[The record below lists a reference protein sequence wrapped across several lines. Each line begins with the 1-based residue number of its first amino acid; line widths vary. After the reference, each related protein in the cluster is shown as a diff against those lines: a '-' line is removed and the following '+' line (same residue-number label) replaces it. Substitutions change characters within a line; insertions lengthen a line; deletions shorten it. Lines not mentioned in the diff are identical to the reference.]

1 MKGIRRVCVVLV
13 VLILVL
19 FPAGCAG
26 SDLPGGM
33 TREEA
38 GLGYADGVFTARV
51 EGRLCRTEDSRDGG
65 QSETGAGS
73 GGTASSQ
80 SLTSQSLT
88 GQSLTGQSLTGQS
101 LTGQPLTGQ
110 SLTGQPW
117 SVAALVTVGAPGEDG
132 SRVVSVQ
139 YEEPASLAGL
149 IVTGRLVAPS
159 EEDTGATQ
167 GRVAGSTRVT
177 VTLGDLSTESAGGL
191 YDRLL
196 TVADALLAAGDIRAV
211 GQAPSGGRTVTVAE
225 PILPSREMVY
235 TFAGGSATPTHVRM
249 RDSWGWLEL
258 DVEIRCGGS

>member
-1 MKGIRRVCVVLV
+1 MKRIRRVCVVLA
-13 VLILVL
+13 VLVMAL

-26 SDLPGGM
+26 SDMPGGM

-51 EGRLCRTEDSRDGG
+51 EGQLCRTEDSRDGG

-80 SLTSQSLT
+80 SQA
-88 GQSLTGQSLTGQS
+88 GQSLTGQS
-101 LTGQPLTGQ
+101 LTGQ

-149 IVTGRLVAPS
+149 TVTGRLVAPP
-159 EEDTGATQ
+159 EEDTGA
-167 GRVAGSTRVT
+167 VAQSRTTGYTRVT

-211 GQAPSGGRTVTVAE
+211 GQAPSGGRTVTVAD

-249 RDSWGWLEL
+249 SDSWGWLEL
-258 DVEIRCGGS
+258 DVEIQCGGS

>member
-1 MKGIRRVCVVLV
+1 MKRSRRVCVVLA
-13 VLILVL
+13 VLVMAL

-51 EGRLCRTEDSRDGG
+51 EGQLCRTEDSRDGG

-80 SLTSQSLT
+80 SQA
-88 GQSLTGQSLTGQS
+88 
-101 LTGQPLTGQ
+101 GQ

-149 IVTGRLVAPS
+149 TVTGRLVAPS
-159 EEDTGATQ
+159 EEDTGA
-167 GRVAGSTRVT
+167 VAQSRTTGYTRVT

-196 TVADALLAAGDIRAV
+196 AVADALLAAGDIRAV
-211 GQAPSGGRTVTVAE
+211 GQAPSGGRTVTVAD

-235 TFAGGSATPTHVRM
+235 TFAGGSATPTHVQM

-258 DVEIRCGGS
+258 DAKIQCGGS

>member
-13 VLILVL
+13 VLAMTL

-38 GLGYADGVFTARV
+38 GLGYADGLFTARV

-80 SLTSQSLT
+80 SLT
-88 GQSLTGQSLTGQS
+88 GQSLTGQS
-101 LTGQPLTGQ
+101 LTGQ

-149 IVTGRLVAPS
+149 IVTGRLAAPS
-159 EEDTGATQ
+159 AEEDTGTVAQ
-167 GRVAGSTRVT
+167 GRAVGYTRVT
-177 VTLGDLSTESAGGL
+177 VTLGELSTESADGL

-196 TVADALLAAGDIRAV
+196 AVADALLAAGDIRAV

>member
-80 SLTSQSLT
+80 SLT
-88 GQSLTGQSLTGQS
+88 GQSLTGQP

-149 IVTGRLVAPS
+149 IVTGRLAAPS
-159 EEDTGATQ
+159 AEEDTGTVAQ
-167 GRVAGSTRVT
+167 GRAVGYTRVT
-177 VTLGDLSTESAGGL
+177 VTLGDLSTESADGL

-196 TVADALLAAGDIRAV
+196 AVADALLAAGDIRAV

-258 DVEIRCGGS
+258 DVEIQCGGS

>member
-1 MKGIRRVCVVLV
+1 MKGIRRVCVVLA
-13 VLILVL
+13 VLAMAL

-51 EGRLCRTEDSRDGG
+51 EGQLCRTEDSRDGG
-65 QSETGAGS
+65 QGETGAGA
-73 GGTASSQ
+73 GGTASTQ
-80 SLTSQSLT
+80 P
-88 GQSLTGQSLTGQS
+88 LTGQS

-117 SVAALVTVGAPGEDG
+117 SVAAWVTVGAPGEDG

-149 IVTGRLVAPS
+149 TVTGRLAAPLA
-159 EEDTGATQ
+159 EEDTGTVAQ
-167 GRVAGSTRVT
+167 GRAVGYTRVT
-177 VTLGDLSTESAGGL
+177 VTLGDLSTESADGL

-196 TVADALLAAGDIRAV
+196 AVADALLAAGDIRAV
-211 GQAPSGGRTVTVAE
+211 GQAPSGGRIVTVAE

-249 RDSWGWLEL
+249 SDSWGWLEL
-258 DVEIRCGGS
+258 DVEIQCGGS

>member
-1 MKGIRRVCVVLV
+1 MKRIRRVCVVLA
-13 VLILVL
+13 VLVMAL

-26 SDLPGGM
+26 SDMPGGM

-51 EGRLCRTEDSRDGG
+51 EGQLCRTEDSRDGG

-80 SLTSQSLT
+80 SQAGQSLTSQS
-88 GQSLTGQSLTGQS
+88 
-101 LTGQPLTGQ
+101 LTGQ

-149 IVTGRLVAPS
+149 TVTGRLAAPS

-167 GRVAGSTRVT
+167 GRVAGYTRVT

-196 TVADALLAAGDIRAV
+196 AVADALLAAGDIRAV
-211 GQAPSGGRTVTVAE
+211 GQAPSGGRTVTVAD

-235 TFAGGSATPTHVRM
+235 TFAGGSATPAHVQM

-258 DVEIRCGGS
+258 DVEIQCGGS

>member
-1 MKGIRRVCVVLV
+1 MKRIRRVCVVLA
-13 VLILVL
+13 VLVMAL

-51 EGRLCRTEDSRDGG
+51 EGQLCRTGDSRDGG
-65 QSETGAGS
+65 QSETGAES

-80 SLTSQSLT
+80 SQA
-88 GQSLTGQSLTGQS
+88 GQS
-101 LTGQPLTGQ
+101 LTGQ

-149 IVTGRLVAPS
+149 TVTGRLVAPS
-159 EEDTGATQ
+159 EEDTGA
-167 GRVAGSTRVT
+167 VAQSRTVEYTRVT

-196 TVADALLAAGDIRAV
+196 AVADALLAAGDIRAV
-211 GQAPSGGRTVTVAE
+211 GQAPSGGRTVTVAD

-235 TFAGGSATPTHVRM
+235 TFAGGSATPAHVQM

-258 DVEIRCGGS
+258 DVEIQCGGS

>member
-1 MKGIRRVCVVLV
+1 MKRIRRVCVALV
-13 VLILVL
+13 VLAMAL

-26 SDLPGGM
+26 SDMPGGM

-51 EGRLCRTEDSRDGG
+51 EGQLCRTEDSRDNG
-65 QSETGAGS
+65 QSETEAGS

-80 SLTSQSLT
+80 SQA
-88 GQSLTGQSLTGQS
+88 GQS
-101 LTGQPLTGQ
+101 LTGQ

-149 IVTGRLVAPS
+149 TVTGRLAAPPA
-159 EEDTGATQ
+159 EEDTGA
-167 GRVAGSTRVT
+167 VAPSRTVGYTRVT

-196 TVADALLAAGDIRAV
+196 AVADALLAAGDIRAV
-211 GQAPSGGRTVTVAE
+211 GQAPSGGRTVTVAD

-235 TFAGGSATPTHVRM
+235 TFAEGSATPTHVRM
-249 RDSWGWLEL
+249 SDSWGWLEL
-258 DVEIRCGGS
+258 DVEIQCGGS

>member
-13 VLILVL
+13 VLAMAL

-80 SLTSQSLT
+80 SLT
-88 GQSLTGQSLTGQS
+88 GQS
-101 LTGQPLTGQ
+101 LTGQ

-149 IVTGRLVAPS
+149 IVTGRLAAPS
-159 EEDTGATQ
+159 AEEDTGTVAQ
-167 GRVAGSTRVT
+167 GRAVGYTRVT
-177 VTLGDLSTESAGGL
+177 VTLGELSTESADGL

-196 TVADALLAAGDIRAV
+196 AVADALLAAGDIRAV
-211 GQAPSGGRTVTVAE
+211 GQAPSGGRTVTVAD

-258 DVEIRCGGS
+258 DVEIQCGGS

>member
-1 MKGIRRVCVVLV
+1 MKRIRRVCVVLA
-13 VLILVL
+13 VLVMAL

-80 SLTSQSLT
+80 SLT
-88 GQSLTGQSLTGQS
+88 
-101 LTGQPLTGQ
+101 GQ

-149 IVTGRLVAPS
+149 IVTGRLAAPS
-159 EEDTGATQ
+159 AEKDTGTVAQ
-167 GRVAGSTRVT
+167 GRAVGYTRVT
-177 VTLGDLSTESAGGL
+177 VTLGELSTESADGL

-196 TVADALLAAGDIRAV
+196 AVADALLAAGDIRAV

>member
-1 MKGIRRVCVVLV
+1 MKRIRRVCVVLA
-13 VLILVL
+13 VLVMAL

-26 SDLPGGM
+26 SDMPGGM

-51 EGRLCRTEDSRDGG
+51 EGQLCRTEDSRDGG
-65 QSETGAGS
+65 QSETGAES

-80 SLTSQSLT
+80 SQA
-88 GQSLTGQSLTGQS
+88 GQS
-101 LTGQPLTGQ
+101 LTGQ

-149 IVTGRLVAPS
+149 TVTGRLAAPS
-159 EEDTGATQ
+159 MEEDTGAVAQ
-167 GRVAGSTRVT
+167 GRAVGYTRVT
-177 VTLGDLSTESAGGL
+177 VTLGELSTESADGL

-196 TVADALLAAGDIRAV
+196 AVADALLAAGDIRAV

>member
-1 MKGIRRVCVVLV
+1 MKRIRRVCVVLA
-13 VLILVL
+13 VLVMAL

-51 EGRLCRTEDSRDGG
+51 EGQLCRTGDSRDGG
-65 QSETGAGS
+65 QSETGAES

-80 SLTSQSLT
+80 SQA
-88 GQSLTGQSLTGQS
+88 GQS
-101 LTGQPLTGQ
+101 LTGQ

-149 IVTGRLVAPS
+149 TVTGRLVAPS
-159 EEDTGATQ
+159 EEDTGA
-167 GRVAGSTRVT
+167 VAQSRTTGYTRVT
-177 VTLGDLSTESAGGL
+177 VTLGDLSTESADGL

-196 TVADALLAAGDIRAV
+196 AVADALLAAGDIRAV

>member
-1 MKGIRRVCVVLV
+1 MKRSRRVCVVLA
-13 VLILVL
+13 VLVMAL
-19 FPAGCAG
+19 FLAGCAG

-51 EGRLCRTEDSRDGG
+51 EGQLCRTGDSRDGG
-65 QSETGAGS
+65 QSETGAES

-80 SLTSQSLT
+80 SQA
-88 GQSLTGQSLTGQS
+88 
-101 LTGQPLTGQ
+101 GQPQAGQ

-149 IVTGRLVAPS
+149 TVTGRLAAPS

-167 GRVAGSTRVT
+167 SQVAGYTRVT

-196 TVADALLAAGDIRAV
+196 AVADALLAAGDIRAV
-211 GQAPSGGRTVTVAE
+211 GQAPSGGRTVTVAD

-249 RDSWGWLEL
+249 SDSWGWLEL
-258 DVEIRCGGS
+258 DVEIQCGGS

>member
-13 VLILVL
+13 VLAMAL

-80 SLTSQSLT
+80 SLT
-88 GQSLTGQSLTGQS
+88 GQS
-101 LTGQPLTGQ
+101 LTGQ

-149 IVTGRLVAPS
+149 IVTGRLAAPS
-159 EEDTGATQ
+159 AEEDTGTVAQ
-167 GRVAGSTRVT
+167 GRAVGYTRVT
-177 VTLGDLSTESAGGL
+177 VTLGELSTESADGL

>member
-1 MKGIRRVCVVLV
+1 MKRIRRVCVALAVLV
-13 VLILVL
+13 MAL

-51 EGRLCRTEDSRDGG
+51 EGQLCRTGDSRDGG
-65 QSETGAGS
+65 QSETGAES

-80 SLTSQSLT
+80 PQA
-88 GQSLTGQSLTGQS
+88 
-101 LTGQPLTGQ
+101 GQPQAGQ

-149 IVTGRLVAPS
+149 TVTGRLVAPS
-159 EEDTGATQ
+159 EEDTGA
-167 GRVAGSTRVT
+167 VAQSRTTGYTRVT

-196 TVADALLAAGDIRAV
+196 VVADALLAAGDIRAV
-211 GQAPSGGRTVTVAE
+211 GQAPSGGRTVTVAD

-249 RDSWGWLEL
+249 SDSWGWLEL
-258 DVEIRCGGS
+258 DVEIQCGGS

>member
-1 MKGIRRVCVVLV
+1 MKGIKRVCVVLA
-13 VLILVL
+13 VLAMALSL
-19 FPAGCAG
+19 AGCAG

-80 SLTSQSLT
+80 SLT
-88 GQSLTGQSLTGQS
+88 GQS
-101 LTGQPLTGQ
+101 LTGQ

-149 IVTGRLVAPS
+149 TVTGRLAAPS
-159 EEDTGATQ
+159 AEEDTGTVAQ
-167 GRVAGSTRVT
+167 GRAVGYTRVT
-177 VTLGDLSTESAGGL
+177 VTLGELSTESADGL

-196 TVADALLAAGDIRAV
+196 AVADALLAAGDIRAV

>member
-13 VLILVL
+13 VLAMAL

-80 SLTSQSLT
+80 SLT
-88 GQSLTGQSLTGQS
+88 GQS
-101 LTGQPLTGQ
+101 LTGQ

-149 IVTGRLVAPS
+149 IVTGRLAAPS
-159 EEDTGATQ
+159 AEEDTGTVAQ
-167 GRVAGSTRVT
+167 GRAIGYTRVT
-177 VTLGDLSTESAGGL
+177 VTLGELSTESADGL

-196 TVADALLAAGDIRAV
+196 AVADALLAAGDIRAV

>member
-1 MKGIRRVCVVLV
+1 MKRIRRVCVVLA
-13 VLILVL
+13 VLVMAL

-26 SDLPGGM
+26 SDMPGGM

-51 EGRLCRTEDSRDGG
+51 EGQLCRTEDSRDGG

-80 SLTSQSLT
+80 SQA
-88 GQSLTGQSLTGQS
+88 GQSLTGQS
-101 LTGQPLTGQ
+101 LTGQ

-149 IVTGRLVAPS
+149 TVTGRLVAPP
-159 EEDTGATQ
+159 EEDTGA
-167 GRVAGSTRVT
+167 VAQSRTTGYTRVT

-196 TVADALLAAGDIRAV
+196 AVADALLAAGDIRAV
-211 GQAPSGGRTVTVAE
+211 GQAPSGGRTVTVAD

-235 TFAGGSATPTHVRM
+235 TFAGGSTTPTHVQM

-258 DVEIRCGGS
+258 DVEIQCGGS